1 MRRETQPVYAD
12 NIGNAWADLG
22 DYEKAEKAF
31 KTAAVFRPD
40 LPVGALGLSSLALF
54 RGDYEN
60 ARKECEAARIKYKD
74 NPQPLMMAAVIEFFS
89 RHFAEAEKLYG
100 EASAS
105 NRTGGVEFL
114 GSVRFLSAIGF
125 IQKISGP
132 HNKEGQ
138 ALLEQARA
146 LDEKELLLAPE
157 NPARLY
163 SLAADHAALD
173 NREAAIR
180 ALDKAIAAGWIEYRS
195 IGLDPRFDSIRDTQ
209 TFKDTLT
216 RLTNKVEEM
225 RRTLSGRKLTS
236 NIN

>member
-1 MRRETQPVYAD
+1 MSRHSQRKRARRRRSSFP
-12 NIGNAWADLG
+12 IGI
-22 DYEKAEKAF
+22 
-31 KTAAVFRPD
+31 
-40 LPVGALGLSSLALF
+40 
-54 RGDYEN
+54 
-60 ARKECEAARIKYKD
+60 RIKLGGQY
-74 NPQPLMMAAVIEFFS
+74 
-89 RHFAEAEKLYG
+89 FAEAEKLYR

-125 IQKISGP
+125 IQKISGT

-138 ALLEQARA
+138 ALLEEARA

-173 NREAAIR
+173 NREGAIR

-195 IGLDPRFDSIRDTQ
+195 IELDPRFDSIRDTQ
-209 TFKDTLT
+209 TFKDTLN